1 MLGMFLCQRSHKNA
15 FLVLLSS
22 FLLFSFLL
30 YLLAFGVQKLRKRM
44 TKAKK
49 TMRKSLAFA
58 RRYYKRLSIIDL
70 QTEKEGKEKNTF
82 S

>member
-1 MLGMFLCQRSHKNA
+1 
-15 FLVLLSS
+15 
-22 FLLFSFLL
+22 
-30 YLLAFGVQKLRKRM
+30 M

-49 TMRKSLAFA
+49 TTRKSLAFA

>member
-1 MLGMFLCQRSHKNA
+1 MYRKSFQSYRFC
-15 FLVLLSS
+15 LS
-22 FLLFSFLL
+22 
-30 YLLAFGVQKLRKRM
+30 GETGWQKLSFRM

-49 TMRKSLAFA
+49 TTRKSLAFA

-70 QTEKEGKEKNTF
+70 QTEKEEKEKNTF

>member
-1 MLGMFLCQRSHKNA
+1 
-15 FLVLLSS
+15 
-22 FLLFSFLL
+22 
-30 YLLAFGVQKLRKRM
+30 M

-49 TMRKSLAFA
+49 TTRKSLAFV

-70 QTEKEGKEKNTF
+70 QTEKEEKEKNTF